1 MQKIDY
7 SFCVWI
13 KDEDERD
20 TLFAHIL
27 SPKIN
32 WGDMDR
38 DFIPNFRKPPV
49 KSFGICAL
57 PNGEEHLMFGWYETP
72 GYMANRCGEELS
84 VGEFLQLIADF
95 DPDVSALKSLMDV

>member
-1 MQKIDY
+1 MISH

-20 TLFAHIL
+20 TLFANIL

-32 WGDMDR
+32 WSDSDR
-38 DFIPNFRKPPV
+38 DFILKFSKPPV
-49 KSFGICAL
+49 KSFGVCAL
-57 PNGEEHLMFGWYETP
+57 PNKEDHLMFGWYELR
-72 GYMANRCGEELS
+72 GYMTDRCGEELS

-95 DPDVSALKSLMDV
+95 DPDISALKSLMEV